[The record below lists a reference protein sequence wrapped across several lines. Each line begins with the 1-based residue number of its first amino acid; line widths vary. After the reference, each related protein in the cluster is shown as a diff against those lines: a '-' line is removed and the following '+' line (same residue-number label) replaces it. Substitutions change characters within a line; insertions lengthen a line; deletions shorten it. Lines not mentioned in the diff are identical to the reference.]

1 MIKYLEKENLN
12 DVIKSGVWIVDFYAD
27 WCGPCKMLGPVLE
40 SIDANI
46 LKINV
51 DTHEE
56 LATTYGVM
64 SIPTICFFKDG
75 ELKQKVIGFRNK
87 DDIEKILTSFSKTAF
102 SVLFIFM

>member
-64 SIPTICFFKDG
+64 GIPTICFFKDG

-87 DDIEKILTSFSKTAF
+87 DDIEKILKS
-102 SVLFIFM
+102 I

>member
-1 MIKYLEKENLN
+1 MIKYLEKEKLD
-12 DVIKSGVWIVDFYAD
+12 DVIKEGIWIVDFYAD

-40 SIDANI
+40 TVDANI

-56 LATTYGVM
+56 LSVQYGIM

-75 ELKQKVIGFRNK
+75 ELKQKVVGFRNK
-87 DDIEKILTSFSKTAF
+87 DEIEQILKS
-102 SVLFIFM
+102 I

>member
-1 MIKYLEKENLN
+1 MIKYLEKEKLE
-12 DVIKSGVWIVDFYAD
+12 DVIKNDIWIVDFYAD

-87 DDIEKILTSFSKTAF
+87 DDIEKILKS
-102 SVLFIFM
+102 I

>member
-1 MIKYLEKENLN
+1 MIKYLEKEKLN
-12 DVIKSGVWIVDFYAD
+12 DVIKEGIWIVDFYAD

-40 SIDANI
+40 TIDANI

-56 LATTYGVM
+56 LSVQYGIM

-75 ELKQKVIGFRNK
+75 ELKQKVVGFRNK
-87 DDIEKILTSFSKTAF
+87 DEIEQILKS
-102 SVLFIFM
+102 I